1 MGDFKEL
8 LFGIAVSLTLCL
20 FIVIVGLVFSGRL

>member
-8 LFGIAVSLTLCL
+8 LFGIAVSATLCT
-20 FIVIVGLVFSGRL
+20 FIVVLGLIVSGRV